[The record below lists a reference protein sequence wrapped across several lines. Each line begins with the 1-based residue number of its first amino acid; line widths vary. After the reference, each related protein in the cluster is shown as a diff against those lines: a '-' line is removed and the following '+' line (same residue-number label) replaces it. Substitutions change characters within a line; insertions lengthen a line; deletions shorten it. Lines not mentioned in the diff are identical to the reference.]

1 MLYDVVDITEMSGR
15 SDYKRINFK
24 DLQVMISNAE
34 YLLDR
39 IEHLHDER
47 YHEDHFRIV
56 LVIVLVFHWS
66 LPSLLPAMAS
76 IIFIYRP
83 FISMPEDLNC
93 GT

>member
-39 IEHLHDER
+39 LVVPDGMGRVFLFLLFTGYR
-47 YHEDHFRIV
+47 YP
-56 LVIVLVFHWS
+56 L
-66 LPSLLPAMAS
+66 
-76 IIFIYRP
+76 
-83 FISMPEDLNC
+83 
-93 GT
+93 